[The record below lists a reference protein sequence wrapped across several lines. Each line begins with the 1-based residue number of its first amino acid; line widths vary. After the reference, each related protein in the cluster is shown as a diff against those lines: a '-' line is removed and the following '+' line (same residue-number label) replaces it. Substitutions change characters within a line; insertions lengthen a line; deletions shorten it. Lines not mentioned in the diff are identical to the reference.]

1 MLIGVSGS
9 HCSGKSTLI
18 DAFCERHP
26 EFTRLAESYE
36 ELDELWSEVTVE
48 VLIEQ
53 LEFQI
58 EQLRSL
64 DADNV
69 IVERTPL
76 DFVAYLQALNDLGRS
91 SFDASKTLE
100 RTRDAVRRFDLVVF
114 VPTEGTSIYVP
125 VEEDRELR
133 SAVNHRLRELIMEGN
148 LVIDAIEVFGSN
160 SQRVE
165 LLDNELTH
173 MLPRCGTDIVMTKP

>member
-26 EFTRLAESYE
+26 EFTRLAEPYE
-36 ELDELWSEVTVE
+36 ELDELWSDVTVE
-48 VLIEQ
+48 VLLEQ

-64 DADNV
+64 DTDNV

-76 DFVAYLQALNDLGRS
+76 DFVAYLQALNDLGRC
-91 SFDASKTLE
+91 SFDSKKYLE
-100 RTRDAVRRFDLVVF
+100 LAREAARRFDLIVF
-114 VPTEGTSIYVP
+114 TPTEGELIYVP
-125 VEEDRELR
+125 EDEDRELR
-133 SAVNHRLRELIMEGN
+133 SAVNVRLRELVDQGCGWTT
-148 LVIDAIEVFGSN
+148 VEVFGPTSGRIEMIETALI
-160 SQRVE
+160 STTTR
-165 LLDNELTH
+165 
-173 MLPRCGTDIVMTKP
+173 